1 MRLGRFWF
9 LEDAMKMNAAR
20 WWMVCACLMLAGC
33 GTGGVTV
40 ESRTGGQVEVPNAR
54 ARKIVKEV
62 APEYPADLRV
72 KRIGGTVVVRLW
84 VNPDGTVGKAEV
96 RSSPSPA
103 LNPYATA
110 AVEKWVFEPTEN
122 GDRRTLVVEVPL
134 TFEVR

>member
-1 MRLGRFWF
+1 
-9 LEDAMKMNAAR
+9 MKMNVAR
-20 WWMVCACLMLAGC
+20 WLIVFECVILAGC

-84 VNPDGTVGKAEV
+84 VSPDGTVGKTEI
-96 RSSPSPA
+96 RSSPNPA
-103 LNPYATA
+103 LNIYATA

-122 GDRRTLVVEVPL
+122 GDRRTLVLELPL